1 MPEVWVG
8 SDALDA
14 LAATLLQWGC
24 QRPML
29 VTTQDLVRFG
39 VVDTL
44 LRTLAPEKNQ
54 LDVTVFDAVEP
65 DPTLT
70 LVAEAVTRARDAQVD
85 VVLALGGGSAID
97 TAKMVAAL
105 ITNTQPLDV
114 YVGSNL
120 LTQPTLPLVAIP
132 TTAGTGSEVTPIAIL
147 TDEAAQLKKGVVSN
161 FLVPK
166 LAVLAPQLTFGLPP
180 SVTAATGMD
189 ALTHAIE
196 SYTSN
201 RHNAFSDPLALR
213 AVTLIAAN
221 LRAAY
226 HNGQDTVARENMLL
240 ASLLAGIAFTNAGVA
255 AVHAFAYPLGGM
267 FHIPHG
273 VANSLML
280 VPVLEFNAPAAT
292 QRFVDLAKAFL
303 AGANLRA
310 LPEDAV
316 SAQTLIE
323 EVDALCRDIG
333 IPPNLAALNVTADS
347 LPRMADDVMTIQRLL
362 LNNPREVRPEDAVA
376 LYEAA
381 FRRS

>member
-1 MPEVWVG
+1 
-8 SDALDA
+8 
-14 LAATLLQWGC
+14 
-24 QRPML
+24 
-29 VTTQDLVRFG
+29 
-39 VVDTL
+39 
-44 LRTLAPEKNQ
+44 
-54 LDVTVFDAVEP
+54 
-65 DPTLT
+65 
-70 LVAEAVTRARDAQVD
+70 
-85 VVLALGGGSAID
+85 
-97 TAKMVAAL
+97 
-105 ITNTQPLDV
+105 
-114 YVGSNL
+114 
-120 LTQPTLPLVAIP
+120 
-132 TTAGTGSEVTPIAIL
+132 
-147 TDEAAQLKKGVVSN
+147 
-161 FLVPK
+161 
-166 LAVLAPQLTFGLPP
+166 
-180 SVTAATGMD
+180 
-189 ALTHAIE
+189 
-196 SYTSN
+196 
-201 RHNAFSDPLALR
+201 
-213 AVTLIAAN
+213 
-221 LRAAY
+221 
-226 HNGQDTVARENMLL
+226 MLL